1 MTERFHSYGQFWPFY
16 LAEHS
21 RPGTR
26 ALHYLGTGAGLALLT
41 LAIVLDDWR
50 LLAGALIAGYGFAW
64 AGHAFIE
71 GNKPATFR
79 HPLWSFISDLRMAGL
94 WASGRLGAELARHTA
109 EPGQKGPA
117 TSSPP

>member
-1 MTERFHSYGQFWPFY
+1 MAEPIRSYRQFWPYY

-26 ALHYLGTGAGLALLT
+26 ALHYLGTGVGLVLLALAIL
-41 LAIVLDDWR
+41 LADWR
-50 LLAGALIAGYGFAW
+50 ALAAALIAGYGFAW

-71 GNKPATFR
+71 GNRPATFR

-94 WASGRLGAELARHTA
+94 WASGRLNAELARHTV
-109 EPGQKGPA
+109 EPRQKEPA
-117 TSSPP
+117 TSPPP

>member
-1 MTERFHSYGQFWPFY
+1 MAESIRNYRQFWPFY

-26 ALHYLGTGAGLALLT
+26 ALHYLGTCLGLVLLI
-41 LAIVLDDWR
+41 LAILLGDWR
-50 LLAGALIAGYGFAW
+50 LLAGALVAGYGFAW

-94 WASGRLGAELARHTA
+94 WASGRLGAELTRH
-109 EPGQKGPA
+109 GVRG
-117 TSSPP
+117 SPPEPPMPSS

>member
-1 MTERFHSYGQFWPFY
+1 MAERFHSYRQFWPFY

-26 ALHYLGTGAGLALLT
+26 ALHYLGTGLGLGLMV
-41 LAIVLDDWR
+41 LAIALGDWR
-50 LLAGALIAGYGFAW
+50 LLAGALVAGYGFAW
-64 AGHAFIE
+64 TGHAFIE

-94 WASGRLGAELARHTA
+94 WASGRLGTELERHA
-109 EPGQKGPA
+109 IEPCKADFP
-117 TSSPP
+117 TSPPP

>member
-1 MTERFHSYGQFWPFY
+1 MAERFENYRQFWPFY

-26 ALHYLGTGAGLALLT
+26 ALHYLGTGAGLLLLALALL
-41 LAIVLDDWR
+41 LGDWR

-64 AGHAFIE
+64 AGHALIE

-79 HPLWSFISDLRMAGL
+79 HPIWSLISDFRMAGL
-94 WASGRLGAELARHTA
+94 WVSGRLGAELERQGIARNLD
-109 EPGQKGPA
+109 GPSMPP
-117 TSSPP
+117 SS